1 MIKHCVRTIGRM
13 SAVISMMLAVGA
25 APWAAGQ
32 ALAQANPKEL
42 VIAMPANINTLDP
55 HQTATVETDLSVI
68 SHLYQPLVIR
78 GSDMKIKPVVAK
90 SWKPVNDTTWEFDLV
105 PGITFPN
112 GEKLD
117 AAAVKWNIERVLD
130 PKTAAR
136 IKAWF
141 DPIKEVR
148 VVSPT
153 KLQIVTKEPYPALID
168 QMSMFFLLPPKW
180 ASENNPS
187 RAALGS
193 GPYDLKQFVSGDRI
207 VLEAKKSYQGADKP
221 TFERVVIRP
230 IPEEA
235 SRVAAVMAGEVDMA
249 SGILP
254 TEIAR
259 INASGKARAA
269 WLPGTRMMFVKFNTM
284 KPPLKDNVKLRQAIN
299 YAIDKQAIIKS
310 VLADTAK
317 PSQCQVLTPDYFG
330 YNADL
335 KAYPYD
341 PAKARGLVAQSGYNP
356 SQVLEFEVPLGRY
369 QQSQEIGQAI
379 AAQLEDIGI
388 KTKLVEMEFG
398 SWLNK
403 YRKLGNLGTLAYMGQ
418 GWPTLDAD
426 GFLTLFEPG
435 NEYAYWADPQFG
447 ALIKEARATVD
458 PAKRQALYKQATDT
472 MCREAPVAF
481 LWAQPFTYVLSNR
494 IDWKPRGDEWIRATD
509 MRLR

>member
-1 MIKHCVRTIGRM
+1 MIRQPVAM
-13 SAVISMMLAVGA
+13 SRQAVAAASAIVFSAWLSVSPGA
-25 APWAAGQ
+25 S
-32 ALAQANPKEL
+32 AQANPKEL

-78 GSDMKIKPVVAK
+78 GADMKLKPVVAK
-90 SWKPVNDTTWEFDLV
+90 SWKAVNDTTWQFELAS
-105 PGITFPN
+105 GITFPN

-117 AAAVKWNIERVLD
+117 ASAVKWNIERVLD

-141 DPIKEVR
+141 DPIKEVK
-148 VVSPT
+148 VLSPT
-153 KLQIVTKEPYPALID
+153 RLEIVTKEPYPALID
-168 QMSMFFLLPPKW
+168 QLSMFFLLPPKW

-187 RAALGS
+187 RVALGT

-207 VLEAKKSYQGADKP
+207 VLEAKKNYQGADKP
-221 TFERVVIRP
+221 TFERVIIRP

-259 INASGKARAA
+259 INASGKAKAA
-269 WLPGTRMMFVKFNTM
+269 WLPGTRTVFVKFNTL
-284 KPPLKDNVKLRQAIN
+284 KPPLKDNVALRQAIN
-299 YAIDKQAIIKS
+299 YAIDKQGIIKS

-335 KAYPYD
+335 KPYPFD
-341 PAKARGLVAQSGYNP
+341 PAKARELIAKSGYNA
-356 SQVLEFEVPLGRY
+356 SQVLEFEIPLGRY

-379 AAQLEDIGI
+379 AAQLEEVGI
-388 KTKLVEMEFG
+388 KSKLVEMEFG
-398 SWLNK
+398 AWLNK
-403 YRKLGNLGTLAYMGQ
+403 YRKLGNLGSLAYMGQ

-435 NEYAYWADPQFG
+435 NEYAYWADAKFG

-458 PAKRQALYKQATDT
+458 PAKRQALYKQATDV
-472 MCREAPVAF
+472 MCKEAPVAF

-494 IDWKPRGDEWIRATD
+494 VKWTPRGDEWIRATD
-509 MRLR
+509 IQLR

>member
-1 MIKHCVRTIGRM
+1 M
-13 SAVISMMLAVGA
+13 
-25 APWAAGQ
+25 
-32 ALAQANPKEL
+32 
-42 VIAMPANINTLDP
+42 
-55 HQTATVETDLSVI
+55 
-68 SHLYQPLVIR
+68 
-78 GSDMKIKPVVAK
+78 
-90 SWKPVNDTTWEFDLV
+90 
-105 PGITFPN
+105 
-112 GEKLD
+112 
-117 AAAVKWNIERVLD
+117 LD

-141 DPIKEVR
+141 DPIKEVK
-148 VVSPT
+148 VLSPT
-153 KLQIVTKEPYPALID
+153 KLQMVTREPYPALVD

-193 GPYDLKQFVSGDRI
+193 GPYDLKQFVSGDR
-207 VLEAKKSYQGADKP
+207 SSSKP
-221 TFERVVIRP
+221 RRTTRVPTSPRSS
-230 IPEEA
+230 A
-235 SRVAAVMAGEVDMA
+235 SSSARFPRKLRGSPPSWRARSTWPPA
-249 SGILP
+249 SCP
-254 TEIAR
+254 SEIAR

-284 KPPLKDNVKLRQAIN
+284 KPPLKDNPRLRQAIN

-310 VLADTAK
+310 VLSDTAK
-317 PSQCQVLTPDYFG
+317 PSQCQVLTPEYFG

-341 PAKARGLVAQSGYNP
+341 PAKARGLIAQSGYNP
-356 SQVLEFEVPLGRY
+356 RDVLELEVPLGRY

-379 AAQLEDIGI
+379 AAQLEEVGI

-398 SWLNK
+398 NWLNK
-403 YRKLGNLGTLAYMGQ
+403 YRKLGNLGALAYMGQ

-447 ALIKEARATVD
+447 ALIKEARATVN
-458 PAKRQALYKQATDT
+458 PAKRQALYKQATDA

-494 IDWKPRGDEWIRATD
+494 IEWKPRGDEWIRATD